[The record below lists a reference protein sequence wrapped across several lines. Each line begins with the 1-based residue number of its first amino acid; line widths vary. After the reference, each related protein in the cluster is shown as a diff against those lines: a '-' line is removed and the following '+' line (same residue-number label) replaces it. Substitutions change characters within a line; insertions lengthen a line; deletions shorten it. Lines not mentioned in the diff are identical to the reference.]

1 MLLHILENCG
11 GYKEG
16 MTAME
21 LAKARSGDSINHSK
35 CYSILQ
41 HAAMTLD
48 VTHAVLSED
57 VFNLKR
63 LLRTETDWSLNKRL
77 RVRNQPKG
85 VPFKI

>member
-1 MLLHILENCG
+1 M
-11 GYKEG
+11 
-16 MTAME
+16 AME

-35 CYSILQ
+35 CYNILQ
-41 HAAMTLD
+41 HAAVTLD

-77 RVRNQPKG
+77 RVRNKARNSPS
-85 VPFKI
+85 VI